1 MDNSNKFF
9 VTGGID
15 SLIGVWDM
23 NDFML
28 MKTISNNDAKVMAI
42 SISHEGSLIASIC
55 EDDIN
60 KKSIIE
66 VYDFDYND
74 P

>member
-1 MDNSNKFF
+1 
-9 VTGGID
+9 
-15 SLIGVWDM
+15 M

-42 SISHEGSLIASIC
+42 SISHEGNLIASIC